1 MSGECLGR
9 FGDFL
14 GFFGIFLTYGTKS
27 EQDGDNQ
34 AERSLGE
41 RCSLFRSLSG
51 RASRSCNT
59 KSDEKDR
66 IGGGTPE
73 VDGTT
78 TEIGGEDPGQHDED
92 HLESRGNQT
101 QGKGGIGLDAGLL
114 EEVDGLVGNEV
125 TSQVLGE
132 VDTTDDH
139 GAAKVDTLEQLNVVG
154 LLGALLHLDGRVEL
168 LNGLLVLLLVEQQLA
183 VVVVDVGHLG
193 EVLHAAA
200 ECGHGRGDGAHLVL
214 CDTELDVRED
224 EGLVQV
230 NGALVVLG
238 GLAELGLDEVQL
250 GAVVEDVRVLLV
262 LGEGGREVSLGGLRV
277 GC

>member
-78 TEIGGEDPGQHDED
+78 TEVGGEDPGQHDED

-154 LLGALLHLDGRVEL
+154 LLGALLHLDNTTHHGNALLRVDSL
-168 LNGLLVLLLVEQQLA
+168 LAAEACNGLGSLLELALAGQPPRRLGSEEDEDGERSGEHPLEGDGDPVSLVAGEG
-183 VVVVDVGHLG
+183 VVVVS
-193 EVLHAAA
+193 
-200 ECGHGRGDGAHLVL
+200 DGADDDAANGPEHLQHL
-214 CDTELDVRED
+214 SRRSTELDGNDLR
-224 EGLVQV
+224 
-230 NGALVVLG
+230 AVLKW
-238 GLAELGLDEVQL
+238 
-250 GAVVEDVRVLLV
+250 
-262 LGEGGREVSLGGLRV
+262 
-277 GC
+277 C